1 MKAALLSGFL
11 LLACAA
17 APAAAASGA
26 PSAHTPNERAA
37 LVERLA
43 DSAGGPSR
51 QALEAAVDA
60 YENATR
66 LGEVART
73 DLLTVIDYTRPST
86 EPRLW
91 VLDLDLGRILYR
103 ELVAHGRG
111 SGDNLTRAFSNAPG
125 SLMTSLG
132 LFVTDAPYVGQ
143 NGYSLRLRGLE
154 PGVND
159 KAFERAIVVR
169 RGPVCQRVGGGAA
182 RSSGPQLGM
191 PCRPPGRRPNADR
204 HHQGDGALCVRRSI
218 IEHRRPPHRSLNVSH
233 QPLADWVSTCPER
246 SARCLVHL

>member
-1 MKAALLSGFL
+1 MKAALLSGLL

-43 DSAGGPSR
+43 DLAGGPSR

-60 YENATR
+60 YESATR

-159 KAFERAIVVR
+159 KAFERAIVVH
-169 RGPVCQRVGGGAA
+169 GAPYVSESVAA
-182 RSSGPQLGM
+182 RLGRLGRSWGCPAVRLDVARTLIDTIKGGTALYAFGGPSS
-191 PCRPPGRRPNADR
+191 NT
-204 HHQGDGALCVRRSI
+204 GA
-218 IEHRRPPHRSLNVSH
+218 PHTA
-233 QPLADWVSTCPER
+233 P
-246 SARCLVHL
+246 